1 MFTEALFTITRIG
14 KQPRCPL
21 TDEWIKELWCT
32 YTRECNSDIKR
43 NESEPVLERW
53 IDL

>member
-1 MFTEALFTITRIG
+1 MFIVALFIIARTH
-14 KQPRCPL
+14 KPPRCPL

-32 YTRECNSDIKR
+32 YTREYNSDIKR